1 MKKSFYIFLLIFS
14 LLSINGRE
22 YRCEIENYS
31 FNIIEK
37 YFISTLS
44 NTSINITGI
53 INITH
58 SKIEVGKNILISFI
72 STDIFCLY
80 FLLWNNNNLVLN

>member
-1 MKKSFYIFLLIFS
+1 MVGDILIDNAEH
-14 LLSINGRE
+14 IAAK
-22 YRCEIENYS
+22 Y
-31 FNIIEK
+31 NIIEK

-58 SKIEVGKNILISFI
+58 SKIEVGKNILIS
-72 STDIFCLY
+72 LY
-80 FLLWNNNNLVLN
+80 TRKKKCD